1 MDVLNTRI
9 LGKFYNKNLYL
20 TLNNLKKLWL
30 QQMQGS

>member
-20 TLNNLKKLWL
+20 QEFKKIVIA
-30 QQMQGS
+30 SDAR